1 MLFFLKTPLPTRV
14 LILAKE
20 LLPQSSWIMWAVL
33 GMRAD
38 WLTAIPL
45 LLLPVLFRTLL
56 ALVATGYV
64 SNTEM
69 IAMLVYETV
78 L

>member
-1 MLFFLKTPLPTRV
+1 MLLFLKMPLPTRV
-14 LILAKE
+14 LSLAQE
-20 LLPQSSWIMWAVL
+20 MAQSSWIMWAVL

>member
-1 MLFFLKTPLPTRV
+1 MLLFLKMPLPTRV
-14 LILAKE
+14 LSLAQE
-20 LLPQSSWIMWAVL
+20 MAQSSWIMWAVL

-45 LLLPVLFRTLL
+45 LLLPVLFRMLL
-56 ALVATGYV
+56 ALVATGHV
-64 SNTEM
+64 SNTAM
-69 IAMLVYETV
+69 IAMLVYETM